1 MLERCDCC
9 GVYRGM
15 TGTPEAGKVVRVEDA
30 YTYAKAHLDEMPE
43 EDKKEFV
50 RFFFSSNWIEG
61 DKDGSEI

>member
-1 MLERCDCC
+1 
-9 GVYRGM
+9 M

-50 RFFFSSNWIEG
+50 RFFFSCNWIEG

>member
-9 GVYRGM
+9 GVYKGM
-15 TGTPEAGKVVRVEDA
+15 TGTPEAGIGRVENA
-30 YTYAKAHLDEMPE
+30 YAYAKEHLDEMPE

-50 RFFFSSNWIEG
+50 RFFFSSDWIEE

>member
-15 TGTPEAGKVVRVEDA
+15 TGTPEAGKVVRVENA
-30 YTYAKAHLDEMPE
+30 YAYAKEHFDEMPE

-50 RFFFSSNWIEG
+50 RFFFSG
-61 DKDGSEI
+61 DWTKEEDHAETI